1 MKISARQYA
10 ESLYQ
15 AAQGHSKIELSGILK
30 KFAFIIGHNRDQ
42 AKLGEIIRIFQ
53 TIWSKEEGEI
63 FALLQSARPLE
74 RSSSQYLV
82 EYLKEKTAAK
92 KISLL
97 EKIDQSLIGGFI
109 LKYNNR
115 IIDGSVASSLDA
127 LKNKISN

>member
-15 AAQGHSKIELSGILK
+15 LAHGKSETDLSGILK
-30 KFAFIIGHNRDQ
+30 KFAGIISRNRDQ
-42 AKLGEIIRIFQ
+42 AKLNEIVRIFQ
-53 TIWSKEEGEI
+53 DIWYREEGEI
-63 FALLQSARPLE
+63 FALLETARSLE
-74 RSSSQYLV
+74 GSSSEYLV
-82 EYLKEKTAAK
+82 EYLKRRTGAK

-97 EKIDQSLIGGFI
+97 EKIDKGLIGGFI

-115 IIDGSVASSLDA
+115 ILDGSIKSSLIA